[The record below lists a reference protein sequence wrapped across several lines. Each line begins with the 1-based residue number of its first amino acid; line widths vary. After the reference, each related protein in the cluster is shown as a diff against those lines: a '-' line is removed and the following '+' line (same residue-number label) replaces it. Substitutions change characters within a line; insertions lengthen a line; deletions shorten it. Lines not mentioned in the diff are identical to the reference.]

1 MIGYRIELT
10 PDDNSTLLVTC
21 PDLPGVVTFGET
33 EAEAV
38 RWASDA
44 IETFIASSLRN
55 FEPVA
60 RPSDSGGIRASVSL
74 QTSMV
79 LQLYWALNDRG
90 WTRADLQRAL
100 GWHRPQVDRLFDPN
114 HASTLP
120 RFEAA
125 FRALGIEPDIVAKA
139 A

>member
-1 MIGYRIELT
+1 MISYPLELT
-10 PDDNSTLLVTC
+10 PDDNDTLLVTC
-21 PDLPGVVTFGET
+21 PDLPGVVTYGET
-33 EAEAV
+33 EAEAIH
-38 RWASDA
+38 WASDA
-44 IETFIASSLRN
+44 IEEYIAFRLHEFR
-55 FEPVA
+55 PIA
-60 RPSDSGGIRASVSL
+60 RPSEGSPRASVSL
-74 QTSMV
+74 HTSAI
-79 LQLYWALNDRG
+79 LQLYWALADRG

-125 FRALGIEPDIVAKA
+125 FRALGIEPDIVARA